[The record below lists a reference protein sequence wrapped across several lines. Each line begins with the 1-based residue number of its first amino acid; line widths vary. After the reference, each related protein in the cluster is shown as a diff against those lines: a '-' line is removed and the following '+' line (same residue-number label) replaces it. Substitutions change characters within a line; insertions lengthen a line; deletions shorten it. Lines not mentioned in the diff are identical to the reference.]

1 MRKMSRIQN
10 QTRRKRQ
17 KCMGTGIDFK
27 LGTGDVLDTEDVFG
41 VGQVGSCDGET
52 FGFEPGPE
60 FTLDAFQKYAD
71 DFRAQYFSKNGNV
84 DSKGNM
90 TISQELW
97 EPSVEN
103 IEGEYWR
110 IVEKPTEEIE
120 V

>member
-1 MRKMSRIQN
+1 
-10 QTRRKRQ
+10 
-17 KCMGTGIDFK
+17 MGTGIDF
-27 LGTGDVLDTEDVFG
+27 GPGTEDVLG
-41 VGQVGSCDGET
+41 TADVLGLGQVGSCDGET

-71 DFRAQYFSKNGNV
+71 DFRAQYFSKNGNAT
-84 DSKGNM
+84 DLRGNM
-90 TISQELW
+90 TISQELR